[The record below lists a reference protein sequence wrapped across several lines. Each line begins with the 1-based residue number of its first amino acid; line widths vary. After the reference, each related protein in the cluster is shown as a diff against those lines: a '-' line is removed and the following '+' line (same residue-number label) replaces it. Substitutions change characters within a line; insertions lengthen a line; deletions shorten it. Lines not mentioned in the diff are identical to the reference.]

1 MDQHDALL
9 GAMTRRKMMAMAG
22 IGTVAATALPQAI
35 AAAPVSGTKAK
46 AGTTGDLPWSPRGSF
61 GGKAVIGAHQAS
73 AAAMVDERTFFGL
86 PRERTFFYGN
96 LRDADGNL
104 YEVVRGMAGEG
115 FGGLDTLFVQSSA
128 GRETLHVL
136 PAIGAAAAPSAGAKG
151 RMEGDMA
158 VWSSPADA
166 KGKAFRITM
175 SADGDKASW
184 FEKDVLDVRGTLMGP
199 GLQWHVPD
207 RDGSAFYVSQIYDM
221 AGTIMGKP
229 VRGVLALDQSYLP
242 QGMLMYS
249 GQDPLFRADQHHRCW
264 YTWATRYTDG
274 SYDSGHF
281 VLGTERVGFALLT
294 NDRGETT
301 LSTDVSGEVTL
312 AAKDIWPV
320 GIHIDVAGVKW
331 EFIPDPKGRMPDL
344 LNGNIQSVTPQNEGL
359 WRRVGE
365 RRKPA
370 VWFAWGEVQSNG
382 RTGYSRKFRV

>member
-1 MDQHDALL
+1 MS
-9 GAMTRRKMMAMAG
+9 RRKMLAMASLG
-22 IGTVAATALPQAI
+22 AAAAGSLPEAI
-35 AAAPVSGTKAK
+35 AAGPIAK
-46 AGTTGDLPWSPRGSF
+46 VQARDASAAKLPWAARGSF
-61 GGKAVIGAHQAS
+61 GGKAVIGAHQSS
-73 AAAMVDERTFFGL
+73 AAAMVDERTYFGL

-104 YEVVRGMAGEG
+104 YEIVRGIAGEG

-128 GRETLHVL
+128 GKETLHVL
-136 PAIGAAAAPSAGAKG
+136 PAIGAAAAASKGARG
-151 RMEGDMA
+151 RLEDDQA
-158 VWSSPADA
+158 VWSSPAEA
-166 KGKAFRITM
+166 QGKPFRITM
-175 SADGDKASW
+175 NGDGSRTTW
-184 FEKDVLDVRGTLMGP
+184 FEQDVLDVRGTLMGP

-207 RDGSAFYVSQIYDM
+207 RDGSEFYVSQIYDM
-221 AGTIMGKP
+221 AGTLMGKP

-249 GQDPLFRADQHHRCW
+249 GQDPLFRSDQHHRCW

-301 LSTDVSGEVTL
+301 LATDLTGTVKLVPG
-312 AAKDIWPV
+312 DIWPEGITLDV
-320 GIHIDVAGVKW
+320 GGVKW

-344 LNGNIQSVTPQNEGL
+344 LNGNIQAVTPQNEGL

-370 VWFAWGEVQSNG
+370 VWFAWGEVQSDG
-382 RTGYSRKFRV
+382 RTGYSQKVRI